1 MRFVT
6 IKEEE
11 KDLRV
16 EIINLICNCR
26 ATQQQKRELNSESLC
41 SVACDYYIKM

>member
-26 ATQQQKRELNSESLC
+26 ATQQQKRESLTLNLC
-41 SVACDYYIKM
+41 VLLLVTII